1 MKVEY
6 LNPFFIATKDVFKL
20 MLDLDVKKGNVE
32 VVSEMVP
39 SKEANAILGV
49 TGDLQGSVIF
59 SFPKEMALDMVKIMS
74 GMEFKEID
82 NFVSSALGE
91 VANIIG
97 GNAMTNLVTKN
108 YKCNIA
114 PPQVII
120 GKHKSLSIVS
130 KQAIKLSMITS
141 IGEFDVIIFL
151 AEKQD

>member
-1 MKVEY
+1 MKAEY

-39 SKEANAILGV
+39 SKEANVILGV

-59 SFPKEMALDMVKIMS
+59 SFPKKMALDMVKIMS

-97 GNAMTNLVTKN
+97 GNAMTNLVAKN

-120 GKHKSLSIVS
+120 GKHKSLSIAS